1 MALEGFGDS
10 GRTNPK
16 GPKSFGDRAHQQPEI
31 ATVLSHLQADALEA
45 LNSPSGQYSSESKAV
60 KRNGQLRVDTVSPS
74 GQHDIMLLKTKNT
87 VPGGNV
93 FAPTFLN
100 NVEIVSSEQG
110 KVSVETT
117 KVGTKL
123 NRLDQLVDPGT
134 GQLSIEQ
141 IDASGKTIRKFE
153 PAVTKTR
160 LDERYRDVR
169 DQAGQ
174 LMRVTEP
181 AGDRANCEVPYSG
194 TNRSNYILR
203 DQSIAKTL
211 GASGDSVALE
221 VTIREQQRRDERG
234 KRLAELLDVK
244 VIVRTL
250 DGRMLATID
259 QEVTMNAKGVITYVD
274 TKAKKT
280 NK

>member
-1 MALEGFGDS
+1 MAIEEIGDK

-16 GPKSFGDRAHQQPEI
+16 GAGFESRTYAEALN
-31 ATVLSHLQADALEA
+31 ATALSHLQADALEA
-45 LNSPSGQYSSESKAV
+45 LKSKSGQFSSESKATE
-60 KRNGQLRVDTVSPS
+60 RDGQLRVDTVNPS

-87 VPGGNV
+87 LPGGNV
-93 FAPTFLN
+93 FAPTFLSH
-100 NVEIVSSEQG
+100 VEIVSSEQG

-153 PAVTKTR
+153 PAVTKPR
-160 LDERYRDVR
+160 RDENYRDVR

-181 AGDRANCEVPYSG
+181 AGQRANCEVPYSG
-194 TNRSNYILR
+194 TNRCNYILR

-211 GASGDSVALE
+211 GATGDSVALE
-221 VTIREQQRRDERG
+221 VTIQEQQRRDERH
-234 KRLAELLDVK
+234 KRIAQLLDVK

-274 TKAKKT
+274 TTAKKT